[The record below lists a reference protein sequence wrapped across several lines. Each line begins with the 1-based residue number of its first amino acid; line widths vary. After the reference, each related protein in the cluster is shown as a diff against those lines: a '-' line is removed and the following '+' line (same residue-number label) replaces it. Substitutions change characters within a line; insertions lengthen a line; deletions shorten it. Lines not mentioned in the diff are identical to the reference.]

1 MASRDKTKTNG
12 AKSVKR
18 RPHKKEPQQVSGTKV
33 YTKPG
38 LMKPLFTGFREGE
51 VVGEIIRPRML
62 TESVENGIGKATIL
76 DFSFRKFKDQPKAV
90 FFLTWPKG
98 VAGGSFEP
106 TDRLLKPG
114 EPINL
119 SYTIEV
125 KGVERPVYFVGKA
138 YYLRKSFYVADA
150 ADSPGKPWTGPREKA
165 REMLPKEVMVRGV
178 DIIEIRVDS
187 LTSMSSSPGSVPG
200 KVLERYLSRAQ
211 LYIVPNGGAWAQR
224 STQGN
229 YFKNIRD
236 PLDKY
241 LEKESFKLIEDP
253 ILEDFGNMGNVSIVV
268 KDKLL
273 AGIDDD
279 KILRVMVEKPN
290 DYLREINTAVGF
302 LLYFQISDDIKNM
315 IIRAV
320 PDKVGAEIEVYLPL
334 ILERIADANGK
345 YRLILRVFP
354 RDLVE
359 NRSRTSMELGLHF
372 KPPYTL
378 HPGSENQTIYSKL
391 VIALGQLFRED
402 MKPEE
407 EKMKS
412 AKLQASVQARIAEQA
427 HNFTDEKTKAAFQNR
442 IAAKKREEVD

>member
-1 MASRDKTKTNG
+1 MASRDKTKTAG
-12 AKSVKR
+12 AKSTKQR
-18 RPHKKEPQQVSGTKV
+18 TDKKEPQLVSGTKV

-38 LMKPLFTGFREGE
+38 LMKPLFTGFKEGE

-62 TESVENGIGKATIL
+62 TESVDNGIGKAIIL
-76 DFSFRKFKDQPKAV
+76 DFTFRKFKDQPKAV

-106 TDRLLKPG
+106 TERMLKPG

-119 SYTIEV
+119 SYTVEV
-125 KGVERPVYFVGKA
+125 EGVERPVYFVGKA
-138 YYLRKSFYVADA
+138 YFLRKSFYVAEVS
-150 ADSPGKPWTGPREKA
+150 DSPGKPWIGPREKA
-165 REMLPKEVMVRGV
+165 KEILPKEAMVRGQ

-200 KVLERYLSRAQ
+200 KVLESYLSRAQ

-229 YFKNIRD
+229 YYKNIRD
-236 PLDKY
+236 PLDRY
-241 LEKESFKLIEDP
+241 LEKRFKLIEDP
-253 ILEDFGNMGNVSIVV
+253 ILEDFGNMGNISILVN
-268 KDKLL
+268 DKLL
-273 AGIDDD
+273 SGVDDD
-279 KILRVMVEKPN
+279 KILGVMVEKPN

-302 LLYFQISDDIKNM
+302 LLYFQITDDVKNM
-315 IIRAV
+315 VIRAV

-334 ILERIADANGK
+334 ILDGIADADGK
-345 YRLILRVFP
+345 YRLSLRVFP

-359 NRSRTSMELGLHF
+359 NRSHANMERGLHF

-412 AKLQASVQARIAEQA
+412 EKLQASVQTRIAERA
-427 HNFTDEKTKAAFQNR
+427 HKFTDEKTKAAFQDR
-442 IAAKKREEVD
+442 IAAKKREEDG